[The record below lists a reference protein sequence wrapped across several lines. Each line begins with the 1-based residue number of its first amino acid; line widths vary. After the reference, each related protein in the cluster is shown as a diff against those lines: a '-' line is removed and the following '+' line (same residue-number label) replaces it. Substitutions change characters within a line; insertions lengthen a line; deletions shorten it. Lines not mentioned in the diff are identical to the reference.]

1 LAHHLR
7 VMAPRTVND
16 LGVRLD
22 TWQARYAVALVTVG
36 LAWLAREEFLPAA
49 TERSPFVAFGLAI
62 LITSLASGFGPGILA
77 TSFSSI
83 IAVMFYLPP
92 YVALEVHAPFDVALL
107 TLFILE
113 GVIASFA
120 GGVVRRAM
128 RPRDDVPSP
137 MARFA
142 RFLERAETL
151 RGHLTSDAPPL
162 TDPLTPRE
170 LEVAR
175 LLALGLSNDQIA
187 EAMFISRNTTKT
199 HLKRIYEKVG
209 AQTRTEA
216 VARCIELGLLD
227 VLPDSDAAR
236 YVIARRGDPEAGQV
250 VGGSSEAPRG

>member
-1 LAHHLR
+1 
-7 VMAPRTVND
+7 MGND
-16 LGVRLD
+16 FGVRLN
-22 TWQARYAVALVTVG
+22 TWQARYGVALVTVG
-36 LAWLAREEFLPAA
+36 LAWLARERLLPAA

-62 LITSLASGFGPGILA
+62 LITSLTSGFGPGILA
-77 TSFSSI
+77 TAISSI

-113 GVIASFA
+113 GVIAAIA
-120 GGVVRRAM
+120 GGVVRSAM
-128 RPRDDVPSP
+128 RPRDELPGP

-187 EAMFISRNTTKT
+187 KAMFVSTNTTKT

-216 VARCIELGLLD
+216 VARCIELGLFD
-227 VLPDSDAAR
+227 ILPDGDAAQ
-236 YVIARRGDPEAGQV
+236 YVHARRDDPEATRAV
-250 VGGSSEAPRG
+250 KGS